1 MIFKRKSQYKEY
13 IKLRQLKGQSE
24 LRKIQAG
31 LGEIDFKISNTSQ
44 YDYDRN
50 LSLKQ
55 FFVQFLSG
63 KRLIEAILYS
73 RNTGLSIK
81 FLPLPKAYQNYLI
94 ENDIKVSRFFCS
106 LTFIIYCFLFWVY
119 GMVYLVKTLL
129 LSYQKA
135 VDQTGKDFI
144 YFNRITFNNLPNQ
157 YPDGSSY
164 DIITWAIQ
172 YFQFKGK
179 VICHPIK
186 GSKTIQYHE
195 NQILYKD
202 SPISVNVTKSNFNDV
217 VFKPILS
224 SLAVLFSFQWD
235 QFWLLKE
242 DITAVF
248 YRYGSIEN
256 KHLKK
261 YIIPNHI
268 TKFRPIWTYQA
279 EQNGVEILTYF
290 YSISSEPKA
299 WDEKDWDYQ
308 FYHLMNW
315 PKNLVMDR
323 LQKKV
328 LDLKTSKNSI
338 NQVVNPIYF
347 STNNIEINSDQR
359 IKIALFDIDPHKK
372 SQHFGISS
380 YNDYD
385 YDEYAIHESFFE
397 DLIFSPKSKSFKF
410 YIKPKRKQRKS
421 HQLKKY
427 TDLIVKLANIE
438 NVDIINPDI
447 SYIYLLEKTDLSISL
462 PFTSTSIVAKNLNK
476 KTAFYDPSGKIAL
489 NDPGAF
495 GVKILNKKEDIQ
507 LWMESHLHINN

>member
-24 LRKIQAG
+24 LRKIKAG
-31 LGEIDFKISNTSQ
+31 LGEIVFNIPSSSEYN
-44 YDYDRN
+44 YNRN
-50 LSLKQ
+50 LSVKQ
-55 FFVQFLSG
+55 FVLQYLSG
-63 KRLIEAILYS
+63 KKLIEAILYA

-94 ENDIKVSRFFCS
+94 DQGINISRLFCS
-106 LTFIIYCFLFWVY
+106 LTFYVYCFIFWVY
-119 GMVYLVKTLL
+119 GVVYLLKTLFK
-129 LSYQKA
+129 SYQELA
-135 VDQTGKDFI
+135 LQAGDDLI
-144 YFNRITFNNLPNQ
+144 YFDKITFNNLPNP

-164 DIITWAIQ
+164 DLITWAIQ
-172 YFQFKGK
+172 HFQLKK
-179 VICHPIK
+179 KIICHPIK
-186 GSKTIQYHE
+186 GIKTTEYLQNKLQYKRNPIHIKVSKR
-195 NQILYKD
+195 
-202 SPISVNVTKSNFNDV
+202 NFKKV
-217 VFKPILS
+217 VFKPILHS
-224 SLAVLFSFQWD
+224 MTVLFSFKWD
-235 QFWLLKE
+235 QFWLLKQ
-242 DITAVF
+242 DIEAIF
-248 YRYGSIEN
+248 YRHGSPTN
-256 KHLKK
+256 KQLKK

-268 TKFRPIWTYQA
+268 TIYRPIWTYQA
-279 EQNGVEILTYF
+279 EQDGVEILTYF

-328 LDLKTSKNSI
+328 LDLMTSKNTI

-347 STNNIEINSDQR
+347 STNNIEINSDHR

-385 YDEYAIHESFFE
+385 YDEYLIHERFFE
-397 DLIFSPKSKSFKF
+397 DLIFSPKSKFFKF

-421 HQLKKY
+421 VQLKKY
-427 TDLIVKLANIE
+427 TELLNKLANVE
-438 NVDIINPDI
+438 NVDIIDPDI
-447 SYIYLLEKTDLSISL
+447 SYIYLLEKTNLSISL

-476 KTAFYDPSGKIAL
+476 PTAFYDPSGKICL
-489 NDPGAF
+489 NDPGSF

-507 LWMESHLHINN
+507 LWMESYL